1 MKKLVVLLLLAL
13 LVFCFVSCDL
23 AEPGNKVDDGPF
35 AGTIYIRRMDNKALL
50 GQTYGLPSHYTKWSQ
65 MSSSDWAFS
74 SFTIPDKGT
83 YDFFDFNGSE
93 LKISGESM
101 PMPPA
106 LTVCDAQGNPITDKE
121 SLILKN
127 VYVSIN

>member
-13 LVFCFVSCDL
+13 MVFCFVSCDL

-35 AGTIYIRRMDNKALL
+35 AGTVYIRRLDNKALL
-50 GQTYGLPSHYTKWSQ
+50 GKTNGMLSGYTKWSQ
-65 MSSSDWAFS
+65 MGSTDLSFDR
-74 SFTIPDKGT
+74 FTIPGKGT
-83 YDFFDFNGSE
+83 YDCFVINGDGV
-93 LKISGESM
+93 KISGES
-101 PMPPA
+101 MPPA

-121 SLILKN
+121 SPILKN